1 MGAVRDRRTGI
12 VLACALGVFLQVG
25 SVRADPGLSA
35 PPRLPSDARAD
46 LLARAKASAR
56 AVEADLARTVER
68 ARQASVTVLG
78 HRGRQAGAASDRPQP
93 LGAVGSGVLVSWRGT
108 WVVTSLHVVDG
119 EQGLEV
125 VTNDGHHHGVRI
137 RASSKPNDLALL
149 AFDTPPHEVRAIGPG
164 DCRRRGRSGGHLG
177 RGDRKPLLPGP
188 RRRAG
193 RLARRA
199 VGMRRRRTPRPTS
212 TPRRS
217 STTRRST
224 PALRRA
230 RCGIATASWWA
241 STGPSPPALNARAR
255 DRSHTGASFSVPA
268 SAVRTFLQASLGA
281 PARGVATPGDRV
293 AASPGVTPTVRPVR
307 PVRPAG
313 PARPAA
319 RVIPAPRRTAAG
331 RSGVRFRTARDSRGL
346 PSGAAVSTIESGSP
360 AATANGRAGLR
371 PGDLV
376 TLFTIPGSI
385 LPDPFGGRRA
395 GGHARPRPGNRARP
409 ALPTSRP
416 GTRVGRLPGGILT
429 ADA

>member
-68 ARQASVTVLG
+68 ARQASVTVLS

-119 EQGLEV
+119 EEGLEV

-149 AFDTPPHEVRAIGPG
+149 AFDTPPREVRAIGPG
-164 DCRRRGRSGGHLG
+164 DFAPAGVREGTWVVATGNPFFLALDGEPAASLGVLSGARPPDASAYLNAPTIQHDAEINPGSSGG
-177 RGDRKPLLPGP
+177 PLWNRHGQL
-188 RRRAG
+188 
-193 RLARRA
+193 
-199 VGMRRRRTPRPTS
+199 VGINGT
-212 TPRRS
+212 
-217 STTRRST
+217 
-224 PALRRA
+224 
-230 RCGIATASWWA
+230 IATRSQRQGA
-241 STGPSPPALNARAR
+241 GP
-255 DRSHTGASFSVPA
+255 SHTGASFSVPA

-331 RSGVRFRTARDSRGL
+331 RLGVRFRTARDTRGL

-376 TLFTIPGSI
+376 TLFTISGKSYRIRSADDVQVAMRGHAPGTA
-385 LPDPFGGRRA
+385 LVLHYQRA
-395 GGHARPRPGNRARP
+395 GQARVWAGY
-409 ALPTSRP
+409 
-416 GTRVGRLPGGILT
+416 LT
-429 ADA
+429 GS